1 MSWLVRIGLML
12 AALIVVAG
20 VVLLATVDLQPPIQ
34 RIEKIIPNDRLQR

>member
-20 VVLLATVDLQPPIQ
+20 VVLLATVDLQPPTQ
-34 RIEKIIPNDRLQR
+34 RIEKTIPNDRLQR